1 MEVVRRRG
9 GAAARAGARLRA
21 LWQYAARA
29 DQVAE
34 PGAYVATRAG
44 QLPVVVVRGRDGE
57 LRAFVNVCR
66 HRGSIVCEGEGRRE
80 TLQCPY
86 HAWTYDLDGSLRA
99 APRADREPGFS
110 TDGLGLVP
118 VAVDSVG
125 AVRVRQ
131 PGRGGGAARG
141 VPRRGAR
148 ASWRPAGST
157 STRLRFHSRVEG
169 TYEANWKICAENYLE
184 CYHCAV
190 AHPGFSAVVDVSP
203 DAYGLRTG
211 RWTMSQT
218 GDAARRAPGRPHR
231 ARGQFHFV
239 FPNTA
244 INVMPGE
251 PNLSIGP
258 IVPTG
263 PEQTWRSLDYFFAP
277 DADPAWV
284 ADFLEL
290 DDQVGREDRALVER
304 VQRGV
309 RAGADRARVRAP
321 ALGAARRALRAA
333 AARVNRGVAAPSC
346 PCVAAEQHGAGD
358 RVDAEALAHLVE
370 RGVERRASARSSGST
385 SWIAS
390 SSRGSR
396 R

>member
-1 MEVVRRRG
+1 MALPETVPWRWYADAEVLRREQERVF
-9 GAAARAGARLRA
+9 ARF
-21 LWQYAARA
+21 WQYAARA
-29 DQVAE
+29 DQVDG
-34 PGAYVATRAG
+34 PGAFVATRAG
-44 QLPVVVVRGRDGE
+44 ALPVVVVRGRDGE

-118 VAVDSVG
+118 VAV
-125 AVRVRQ
+125 
-131 PGRGGGAARG
+131 
-141 VPRRGAR
+141 
-148 ASWRPAGST
+148 ASWGPFVFVNPNPDAEPLEDFLGDVPGELAAGGVDVDA
-157 STRLRFHSRVEG
+157 LAFHSRVDG
-169 TYEANWKICAENYLE
+169 TYAANWKVCAENYLE

-218 GDAARRAPGRPHR
+218 GVPRDERSDDRVP
-231 ARGQFHFV
+231 RGQFHFV

-258 IVPTG
+258 IVPVA
-263 PEQTWRSLDYFFAP
+263 PEQTWRSLDYFLAP

-309 RAGADRARVRAP
+309 RAAP
-321 ALGAARRALRAA
+321 IEHGYAL
-333 AARVNRGVAAPSC
+333 PHS
-346 PCVAAEQHGAGD
+346 EQ
-358 RVDAEALAHLVE
+358 LVVQFE
-370 RGVERRASARSSGST
+370 RLLLESIGE
-385 SWIAS
+385 
-390 SSRGSR
+390 
-396 R
+396 

>member
-1 MEVVRRRG
+1 VLPGTLPWSWYADADVLRREQEAVFGRF
-9 GAAARAGARLRA
+9 
-21 LWQYAARA
+21 WQYAARA

-34 PGAYVATRAG
+34 PGTFAATRAG
-44 QLPVVVVRGRDGE
+44 ALPVVVVRGRDGE

-110 TDGLGLVP
+110 TEGLGLVP
-118 VAVDSVG
+118 VAVAEWGPFVFVNPDIDAAPLDDFLGDVPTQL
-125 AVRVRQ
+125 AD
-131 PGRGGGAARG
+131 GGLDVDALA
-141 VPRRGAR
+141 
-148 ASWRPAGST
+148 
-157 STRLRFHSRVEG
+157 FHSRVEG
-169 TYEANWKICAENYLE
+169 TYEANWKVCSENYLE
-184 CYHCAV
+184 CYHCSI

-218 GDAARRAPGRPHR
+218 GDPRDLAPGRVP
-231 ARGQFHFV
+231 RGQFHFV

-258 IVPTG
+258 IVPVG
-263 PEQTWRSLDYFFAP
+263 PEQTWRSLDYFVAP
-277 DADPAWV
+277 DADPGWV
-284 ADFLEL
+284 AGFLEL

-309 RAGADRARVRAP
+309 RAAPIAHGYALPQSEQLVVHFGRLVRESV
-321 ALGAARRALRAA
+321 G
-333 AARVNRGVAAPSC
+333 
-346 PCVAAEQHGAGD
+346 E
-358 RVDAEALAHLVE
+358 
-370 RGVERRASARSSGST
+370 
-385 SWIAS
+385 
-390 SSRGSR
+390 
-396 R
+396 

>member
-1 MEVVRRRG
+1 MLPGSLPWGWYADAEVLRREQE
-9 GAAARAGARLRA
+9 AIFARF
-21 LWQYAARA
+21 WQYAARA

-34 PGAYVATRAG
+34 PGSYVATQAG
-44 QLPVVVVRGRDGE
+44 ALPVVVVRGRDGE

-66 HRGSIVCEGEGRRE
+66 HRGSIVCDGEGRRE

-86 HAWTYDLDGSLRA
+86 HARTYALDGSLRA

-110 TDGLGLVP
+110 TEGLGLLP
-118 VAVDSVG
+118 VAV
-125 AVRVRQ
+125 
-131 PGRGGGAARG
+131 
-141 VPRRGAR
+141 
-148 ASWRPAGST
+148 ASWGPFVFVNPDVDAPPLEEFLGDVPAELAAGGVDVEA
-157 STRLRFHSRVEG
+157 LAFHGRVEG
-169 TYEANWKICAENYLE
+169 TYEANWKVCSENYLE

-218 GDAARRAPGRPHR
+218 GVPRDDLVTGRVP
-231 ARGQFHFV
+231 RGQFHFV

-258 IVPTG
+258 IVPVA
-263 PEQTWRSLDYFFAP
+263 PERTWRSLDYFFAP

-309 RAGADRARVRAP
+309 RTGAIGHGYALPRSEQLVVHFDR
-321 ALGAARRALRAA
+321 LLRES
-333 AARVNRGVAAPSC
+333 VG
-346 PCVAAEQHGAGD
+346 
-358 RVDAEALAHLVE
+358 
-370 RGVERRASARSSGST
+370 
-385 SWIAS
+385 
-390 SSRGSR
+390 
-396 R
+396 